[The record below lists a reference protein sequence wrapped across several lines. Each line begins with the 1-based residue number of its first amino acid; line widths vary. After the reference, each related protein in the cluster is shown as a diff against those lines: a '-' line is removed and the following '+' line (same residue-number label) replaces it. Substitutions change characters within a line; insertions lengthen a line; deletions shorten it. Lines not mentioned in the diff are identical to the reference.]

1 MGYSRV
7 VTRTHRTLF
16 VIAVD
21 QSGSMLGLPKG
32 KNRDLSR
39 AEIAAM
45 TASMLVDELIY
56 KSSRFDE
63 VRDYYDV
70 ALIGYSAGE
79 VRSLLDDKLYTLPI
93 PIINSRRATKKQI
106 IYNIDG
112 QLAPP
117 KLVRTYVAE
126 WVEPTAYGRT
136 AVVEMLNTVY
146 NLVSDWCN
154 DPKNCNSF
162 PPIVVNITDESR
174 IIKHSAVRQLIE
186 QITSLG
192 TTDGRAI
199 VLNICIDQTVE
210 SSNSREPYSDLRG
223 KRIDNLPELLL
234 DCFTR
239 KCQRL
244 ENTITDSQPLILS
257 YDTSLFNIMQLINIG
272 SYSRPVDFAESAEY
286 RPFSEEK

>member
-32 KNRDLSR
+32 KSGDLSR

-56 KSSRFDE
+56 KSSRFDD

-93 PIINSRRATKKQI
+93 SIVSSRRAAKKQI
-106 IYNIDG
+106 IYNIEG

-154 DPKNCNSF
+154 DPKNCDSF
-162 PPIVVNITDESR
+162 PPIVVNITDEPR
-174 IIKHSAVRQLIE
+174 IIKHSVVQQLIE
-186 QITSLG
+186 QIDSLG

-199 VLNICIDQTVE
+199 VLNICIDYPE
-210 SSNSREPYSDLRG
+210 EGGNGSELYSDL
-223 KRIDNLPELLL
+223 KCEKIDNLPALLL

-239 KCQRL
+239 KCQRF
-244 ENTITDSQPLILS
+244 ESATIGNKPLILS
-257 YDTSLFNIMQLINIG
+257 CDTSLFNIMQLINIG
-272 SYSRPVDFAESAEY
+272 SYSRPVDFDESAGCS
-286 RPFSEEK
+286 PLSEEK